1 MYNLPKK
8 TAMQVVHFYFT
19 AHIHSMDRLHIILQY
34 NIYMYPCVV
43 TNIVQ
48 DRPIELVQINN
59 LCVPTPVYFINFITW
74 YTLLRAEL
82 LNFAILDVKN
92 RS

>member
-1 MYNLPKK
+1 
-8 TAMQVVHFYFT
+8 MQMVHFFFT
-19 AHIHSMDRLHIILQY
+19 PHIHSMDRLHIILQS

-48 DRPIELVQINN
+48 NRPIELVQINH

-74 YTLLRAEL
+74 YTLLRTEW
-82 LNFAILDVKN
+82 LNFAVLDVKN